1 MGQTLLAKKEVN
13 KVSKAR
19 MCEVMLDIQMIVP
32 TGRSMGDGRGIRNLS
47 FFGFSIVDG
56 KCTFKESLKME
67 NWYLEIPMCS
77 IWTAMSVEEMFSS
90 VRSCFSKSCDY
101 IYVSLFSFLFHFSL
115 FSFSLF
121 SLRFLFS
128 LFSFPLFSC
137 FTKTTAGHR
146 ALDGGQ
152 RGGLEWHIC
161 FPDWTSSHRDDT
173 QHLLFI
179 IYHLIHIYYLLFWV
193 AHLFPRW
200 YSSSGDGNGD
210 NTAYWTGFYLAK
222 HTFITVSLLGLRI
235 LLFSFL
241 FKVLAPV
248 WIDLDGK
255 KQLL

>member
-90 VRSCFSKSCDY
+90 VRSCFSKSCEN
-101 IYVSLFSFLFHFSL
+101 IHVSQ
-115 FSFSLF
+115 F
-121 SLRFLFS
+121 SLRFLFP
-128 LFSFPLFSC
+128 LFSFSLFSC

-161 FPDWTSSHRDDT
+161 FPDWTSSHQDDT

-179 IYHLIHIYYLLFWV
+179 IYLLFITHLLFLFWGVHLFPRLDSTLFIRYLFFIIYYLLFWV
-193 AHLFPRW
+193 AYLFLRLVFKSPR
-200 YSSSGDGNGD
+200 
-210 NTAYWTGFYLAK
+210 
-222 HTFITVSLLGLRI
+222 
-235 LLFSFL
+235 
-241 FKVLAPV
+241 
-248 WIDLDGK
+248 
-255 KQLL
+255 